1 MGSIGKKEKSSSHVL
16 PTIVEHPS
24 FHVDSVPGGSN
35 EDLGSGR
42 ARPGKKTGI
51 LREEGRNAE
60 LIVIPGS
67 PRRAAGLV
75 AVTNTLGP
83 PVNYDIACRSFDNSV
98 S

>member
-1 MGSIGKKEKSSSHVL
+1 MGSSGKKEQSPSHVVA
-16 PTIVEHPS
+16 IVERPS

-35 EDLGSGR
+35 ENLGSGR

-60 LIVIPGS
+60 LIVILGS